1 MVTTIGSSI
10 WPNWTGIPALPL
22 PSCEV
27 RRRKD
32 TQPASSPGKWS
43 SQEDQHRRVQKARW
57 AVTEG
62 SPGARHSSKPQFQNV
77 LLHYTH
83 RLSSTVQEK
92 GSERLL
98 AISLPGSPIPTSA
111 QWNHKCTHLQ
121 SLGGETIVFSTY
133 MKTQNE
139 CKMNIK
145 NFRAVMQGK
154 VSKTK
159 GMMCLLRLA
168 IHEAGPISNTD

>member
-27 RRRKD
+27 RRRQD

-98 AISLPGSPIPTSA
+98 AISPPGSPIPTSA
-111 QWNHKCTHLQ
+111 QWNHKWLISSHWEERPSFLAHTWKLR
-121 SLGGETIVFSTY
+121 
-133 MKTQNE
+133 
-139 CKMNIK
+139 MNVKWI
-145 NFRAVMQGK
+145 
-154 VSKTK
+154 SKTSE
-159 GMMCLLRLA
+159 LLCK
-168 IHEAGPISNTD
+168 EK

>member
-10 WPNWTGIPALPL
+10 WTNWTGVPALPL
-22 PSCEV
+22 PSCEAW
-27 RRRKD
+27 RRKD
-32 TQPASSPGKWS
+32 TKPASSPGEWS
-43 SQEDQHRRVQKARW
+43 SQEDQHRRVRKARW

-62 SPGARHSSKPQFQNV
+62 SPGARHGSKPQFQNV
-77 LLHYTH
+77 LLHYPH
-83 RLSSTVQEK
+83 RLSFTVQEK

-98 AISLPGSPIPTSA
+98 AISPPGSPIPTSA

-121 SLGGETIVFSTY
+121 SLGGETVVFSTY
-133 MKTQNE
+133 MKTQKNV
-139 CKMNIK
+139 KWILK

-159 GMMCLLRLA
+159 GVMCLLRLA
-168 IHEAGPISNTD
+168 IHEAEPISNID